1 MYHRFCL
8 IFLLIVLPAYDSG
21 PADSAQKK
29 VQAIE
34 QDHWPPSDAIS
45 FSSQELVA
53 LGMDGVNTAAPGAVT
68 QPQLSLERDAA
79 TATATIDFDRLRQE
93 SHTDESSG
101 AWLYS
106 RFITGKHPVSVSV
119 QVQSAAGEMT
129 VHPVSVS
136 ISGITISGSGL
147 EFLLNTFVLPRYPDA
162 VIDRPFPLRYNID
175 RIQVN
180 PGNAL
185 VIRKRKVSALYLFRG
200 LLCEPHAIGNT
211 DAIVGIAHQEQSRLG
226 LYQFSDAQGSP

>member
-1 MYHRFCL
+1 MYHRLCL
-8 IFLLIVLPAYDSG
+8 IFLLMVLPAYDSA
-21 PADSAQKK
+21 PVESVQKK

-34 QDHWPPSDAIS
+34 HDHWPPSEAIS

-53 LGMDGVNTAAPGAVT
+53 LGMDGVNTSAPGTVT
-68 QPQLSLERDAA
+68 QPRLTLERDAA
-79 TATATIDFDRLRQE
+79 TATAIIDFDRLRQE
-93 SHTDESSG
+93 SHADESSG

-185 VIRKRKVSALYLFRG
+185 VIRKRKVSVVYLFRG
-200 LLCEPHAIGNT
+200 LFCEPHAVGNAN
-211 DAIVGIAHQEQSRLG
+211 AIVGIAHQEQSRLG
-226 LYQFSDAQGSP
+226 PYPLPNAQASP